1 MFEKAMRG
9 VYTILVTPYDEQYRV
24 DVDSLRNLVEFNV
37 RAGVHGLGVALG
49 SEIVALSEA
58 ERQQVTRVVVEQTRG
73 RVPVVINTGGP
84 VAELAVLYSRMAD
97 ADGADALMVR
107 PPTFLPAGP
116 DQVIAYFKAISD
128 AVHIPIFIQET
139 SEAPVSGGLARR
151 IAENCPNVRYIK
163 VESLPPPYQVALAVA
178 ACGDLLGVFGGAGGS
193 FFVEELR
200 RGAIGTMPGCSQPEA
215 FVAVWDAY
223 QRGDERG
230 AQQAM
235 VRWILPVNRLA
246 TQAPA
251 AFYHVHKEILRQR
264 GIIRTANVRGPVA
277 PLDAM
282 TQRELGQVIE
292 ELYSEQ
298 GRHEDY

>member
-1 MFEKAMRG
+1 MTEQMMAG
-9 VYTILVTPYDEQYRV
+9 VYTILVTPYDEQNRIDVESLQQLV
-24 DVDSLRNLVEFNV
+24 DFNV
-37 RAGVHGLGVALG
+37 AAGVHGLGVALG

-58 ERQQVTRVVVEQTRG
+58 ERQLVTRTVVAQARG

-84 VAELAVLYSRMAD
+84 VAELAVLYSQTAAD
-97 ADGADALMVR
+97 DGADALMVR

-128 AVHIPIFIQET
+128 AVRLPIFIQET
-139 SEAPVSGGLARR
+139 SETPVSGGLARR
-151 IAENCPNVRYIK
+151 IAESCPNVRYIK
-163 VESLPPPYQVALAVA
+163 VESLPPPYQVGQAVA

-200 RGAIGTMPGCSQPEA
+200 RGAIGTMPSCSQPEA

-223 QRGDERG
+223 QAGDERA
-230 AQQAM
+230 AQEAM
-235 VRWILPVNRLA
+235 YRWILPVNRLA

-251 AFYHVHKEILRQR
+251 AFYHVHKEILRRR

-282 TQRELGQVIE
+282 TQRELAQVFE
-292 ELYSEQ
+292 ELYA
-298 GRHEDY
+298 

>member
-1 MFEKAMRG
+1 VSEQAMLG

-24 DVDSLRNLVEFNV
+24 DGESLQRLVEFNV
-37 RAGVHGLGVALG
+37 QAGVHGLGVALG

-58 ERQQVTRVVVEQTRG
+58 ERRQVTRIVVKQARG

-84 VAELAVLYSRMAD
+84 VAELAVLYSRMAVD
-97 ADGADALMVR
+97 DGADALMVR

-128 AVHIPIFIQET
+128 AVHIPIFIQDTPET
-139 SEAPVSGGLARR
+139 PVSGGSARR
-151 IAENCPNVRYIK
+151 IAESCPNVRYIK
-163 VESLPPPYQVALAVA
+163 VESLPPPYQVAQAVA

-200 RGAIGTMPGCSQPEA
+200 RGAIGTMPSCSQPEA

-223 QRGDERG
+223 QRGDEQA

-251 AFYHVHKEILRQR
+251 AFYHVHKEILRR
-264 GIIRTANVRGPVA
+264 RSVIRTANVRGPVA
-277 PLDAM
+277 PLDPM
-282 TQRELGQVIE
+282 TQRELVQVIE
-292 ELYSEQ
+292 ELASLP
-298 GRHEDY
+298 ED

>member
-1 MFEKAMRG
+1 MTEQMMAG
-9 VYTILVTPYDEQYRV
+9 VYTILVTPYDEQNRIDVESLQQLV
-24 DVDSLRNLVEFNV
+24 DFNV
-37 RAGVHGLGVALG
+37 AAGVHGLGVALG

-58 ERQQVTRVVVEQTRG
+58 ERQLVTRTVVEQARG

-84 VAELAVLYSRMAD
+84 VAELAVLYSQTAAD
-97 ADGADALMVR
+97 DGADALMVR

-128 AVHIPIFIQET
+128 AVRLPIFIQET
-139 SEAPVSGGLARR
+139 SETPVSGGLARR
-151 IAENCPNVRYIK
+151 IAESCPNVRYIK
-163 VESLPPPYQVALAVA
+163 VESLPPPYQVGQAVA

-200 RGAIGTMPGCSQPEA
+200 RGAIGTMPSCSQPEA

-223 QRGDERG
+223 QAGDERA
-230 AQQAM
+230 AQEAM
-235 VRWILPVNRLA
+235 YRWILPVNRLA

-251 AFYHVHKEILRQR
+251 AFYHVHKEILRRR
-264 GIIRTANVRGPVA
+264 GVIRTANVRGPVA

-282 TQRELGQVIE
+282 TQRELAQVFE
-292 ELYSEQ
+292 ESYA
-298 GRHEDY
+298 